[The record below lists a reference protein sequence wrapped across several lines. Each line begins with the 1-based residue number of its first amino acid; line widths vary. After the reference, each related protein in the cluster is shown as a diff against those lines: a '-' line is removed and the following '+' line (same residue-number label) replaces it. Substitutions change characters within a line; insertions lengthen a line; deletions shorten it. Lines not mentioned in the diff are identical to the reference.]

1 MQERAPFFLSPDTLA
16 ISKSGTIGR
25 IGILK
30 DYMCGNRAV
39 INIKPKRD
47 VCGVQFVFE
56 TLRVYKQQI
65 VELATGSVQK
75 NLYTSVLGS
84 QKIVLP
90 TPEVISAFE
99 QATCDLTEF
108 GAAILLESHRLSA
121 LRDTLLPQLLS
132 GKLPIPEAL
141 TVTEEALA

>member
-1 MQERAPFFLSPDTLA
+1 M
-16 ISKSGTIGR
+16 
-25 IGILK
+25 
-30 DYMCGNRAV
+30 
-39 INIKPKRD
+39 
-47 VCGVQFVFE
+47 
-56 TLRVYKQQI
+56 
-65 VELATGSVQK
+65 QK

-132 GKLPIPEAL
+132 GKLPIPESL
-141 TVTEEALA
+141 TVTEEALV